1 MNTNSNTYT
10 VVYTTIVCV
19 LVAAI
24 LAFVSQS
31 LKPSQEANEKAETIS
46 QILTAAQFG
55 EKSEWQEKGNAAVLD
70 FYKSNIA
77 ESIVI
82 NAAGEKVSDLNAA
95 DAEIYTT
102 SSLKAQNYNIKGG
115 KDLQLPVYKFSNGI
129 SVIPVY
135 GAGLWGPVWGYI
147 AFESDLNT
155 IAGAYFD
162 HESETPGL
170 GGKIKDDPSFRAQ
183 FKGKSVDFADAK
195 GIFNIVKGGAP
206 AGKANAIDAITGA
219 TMTSK
224 GLNEAINVW
233 LEAYKSF
240 LGSNAAKACGHHNCE
255 GQCGKDCADCEGE
268 CSGECEGQCEGNCA
282 HECQNNATT
291 TEE

>member
-10 VVYTTIVCV
+10 VIYTTLVCV

-31 LKPSQEANEKAETIS
+31 LGPKQAANEKAETIS

-55 EKSEWQEKGNAAVLD
+55 DKSEWQAKGNAAVLD
-70 FYKSNIA
+70 FYKQNIDKA
-77 ESIVI
+77 ILI
-82 NAAGEKVSDLNAA
+82 NADGTQVGELSVA
-95 DAEIYTT
+95 DAAICTVSE
-102 SSLKAQNYNIKGG
+102 LKVQNRNIKGNG
-115 KDLQLPVYKFSNGI
+115 DTKLPVYIFKNGV

-147 AFESDLNT
+147 ALDQDLKT
-155 IAGAYFD
+155 IDGAYFD

-183 FKGKSVDFADAK
+183 FKGKAIDFTDATP
-195 GIFNIVKGGAP
+195 FAIVKGGAP
-206 AGKANAIDAITGA
+206 AGKANAVDAITGA

-224 GLNEAINVW
+224 GLGAAINAW
-233 LEAYKSF
+233 ISAYKNY
-240 LGSNAAKACGHHNCE
+240 LSNANV
-255 GQCGKDCADCEGE
+255 
-268 CSGECEGQCEGNCA
+268 
-282 HECQNNATT
+282 
-291 TEE
+291 EEPSYE

>member
-206 AGKANAIDAITGA
+206 EGKANAIDAITGA

-255 GQCGKDCADCEGE
+255 GQCGNGCADCEGE
-268 CSGECEGQCEGNCA
+268 CSGECEGQCEGNCT

>member
-268 CSGECEGQCEGNCA
+268 CSGECEGQCEGNCT